1 MLTLANTGFNSA
13 SEFFKTYLELYA
25 FFGTEALFERDFP
38 IFENS
43 DTGKRAKRREKWKN
57 RARDDI

>member
-1 MLTLANTGFNSA
+1 MQNLILPVNFSKPTKSCTH
-13 SEFFKTYLELYA
+13 